1 MTNNEKL
8 IDLIQNQM
16 IPDLEAY
23 MDDLFEE
30 IASKKG
36 TKETEAELE
45 ETRTL
50 YREFQ
55 ELLEDAQS
63 GEMDEEE
70 CAEIIQ
76 EILELGEETD

>member
-50 YREFQ
+50 YRDFQ
-55 ELLEDAQS
+55 ELLEDALS

-76 EILELGEETD
+76 EILDMGGEA

>member
-1 MTNNEKL
+1 MTNKEKL

-23 MDDLFEE
+23 MDDLFEL

-36 TKETEAELE
+36 TKETEAELD
-45 ETRTL
+45 ETRSI
-50 YREFQ
+50 YHDFQ
-55 ELLEDAQS
+55 EILEDAQS

-70 CAEIIQ
+70 CAELIE
-76 EILELGEETD
+76 EILAFGAEE

>member
-16 IPDLEAY
+16 LPDLEAY

-50 YREFQ
+50 YRDFQ

-70 CAEIIQ
+70 CEEIIQ
-76 EILELGEETD
+76 EILALGEEE